1 MARGTSYAGVVGDWK
16 GLLEAVERNP
26 DVQPSVEAERQSLAQ
41 SLAEAE
47 ELKARQDEFTARRQE
62 VTQLL
67 KASLEKGKEVAMR
80 VRAITKGKVGPRS
93 EKLVHFKV
101 APLRKRPR
109 KSQTL
114 KGKKSEVKTTD
125 GEGSLPGASPS
136 ANPVA

>member
-1 MARGTSYAGVVGDWK
+1 MARGKSFTGVVGDWK

-26 DVQPSVEAERQSLAQ
+26 DVQPSVEVERQALAQ

-47 ELKARQDEFTARRQE
+47 ELKARQDELTARRQE

-67 KASLEKGKEVAMR
+67 KASLEKGKDVAMR
-80 VRAITKGKVGPRS
+80 VRAITKGKVGPRN

-109 KSQTL
+109 RLSKEAAVRQPAST
-114 KGKKSEVKTTD
+114 SEK
-125 GEGSLPGASPS
+125 
-136 ANPVA
+136 PVA

>member
-1 MARGTSYAGVVGDWK
+1 MARNTSYAGRMNDWK

-26 DVQPSVEAERQSLAQ
+26 DVQPSLEAERQTLAQ

-47 ELKARQDEFTARRQE
+47 GLKARQDELTAQRQE

-67 KASLEKGKEVAMR
+67 KASLERGKDVAMR

-101 APLRKRPR
+101 APLRKRTR
-109 KSQTL
+109 KSQTV
-114 KGKKSEVKTTD
+114 KGKKGEVKTTD

-136 ANPVA
+136 AEPVA